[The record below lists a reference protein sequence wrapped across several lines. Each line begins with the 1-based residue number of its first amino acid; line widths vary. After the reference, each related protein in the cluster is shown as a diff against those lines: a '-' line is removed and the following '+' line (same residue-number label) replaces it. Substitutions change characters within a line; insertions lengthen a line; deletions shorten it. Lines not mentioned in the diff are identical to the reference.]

1 MASAKRFSFDSWY
14 NDYESLPEHGEVL
27 WTQPDDDMIDVTIT
41 CNGHTHKYVYSYED
55 EEEMRPSSLSTYG
68 FNSQENG
75 AGSAGSSTRCRK
87 LPR

>member
-55 EEEMRPSSLSTYG
+55 EEEMRDIVFEQVETGKLHPYVGLMALLAMG
-68 FNSQENG
+68 EQE
-75 AGSAGSSTRCRK
+75 
-87 LPR
+87 

>member
-41 CNGHTHKYVYSYED
+41 CNGHTHKYLYAYDD
-55 EEEMRPSSLSTYG
+55 EEQMRDIVFEQVETG
-68 FNSQENG
+68 
-75 AGSAGSSTRCRK
+75 K
-87 LPR
+87 LHPYVGLMALLAMGEEE